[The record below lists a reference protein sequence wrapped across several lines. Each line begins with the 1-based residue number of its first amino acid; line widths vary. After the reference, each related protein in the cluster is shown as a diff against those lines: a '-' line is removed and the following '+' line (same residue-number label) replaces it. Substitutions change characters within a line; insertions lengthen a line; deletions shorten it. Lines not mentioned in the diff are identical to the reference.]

1 MGSEMLAKCLH
12 SLEELAGTHGALI
25 FPASG
30 SHVSGCIFI
39 QESACPQGAP
49 GEDSEGHAV

>member
-25 FPASG
+25 FPAPG

-39 QESACPQGAP
+39 QQNACPQGAP
-49 GEDSEGHAV
+49 GEDSESHAV